1 MENNEDLLEIK
12 VKNKEGFWIFKKVR
26 NIIPQSLVLC
36 LQNFNFFD
44 CILPAPDLIRVCYL
58 FYSFNFFARIQIFFL
73 VFS

>member
-12 VKNKEGFWIFKKVR
+12 VENKEGFKKVR

-73 VFS
+73 DFS